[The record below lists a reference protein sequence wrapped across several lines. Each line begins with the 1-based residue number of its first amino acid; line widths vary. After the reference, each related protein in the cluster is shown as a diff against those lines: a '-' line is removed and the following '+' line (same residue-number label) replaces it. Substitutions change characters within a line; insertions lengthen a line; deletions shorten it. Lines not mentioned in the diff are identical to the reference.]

1 MLYGRTIYLN
11 PSRENSL
18 CNNSSLILSTSC
30 NFSVRRIQTI
40 VVRFIYL
47 IKRQVIL
54 LYDFTVAYVY

>member
-18 CNNSSLILSTSC
+18 CNSSSLILSTSY